1 MDLVKRG
8 RSKVKEGDCVS
19 IKSNYFDKEFEKY
32 MHELGFADSIIYGR
46 VTEVKDRNRDFTVTW
61 DIDGQVSKHMT
72 LEKVKLESR
81 DTLKQ
86 IVESSVIT
94 TYDFQTA
101 EQCSSKTAALTHAL
115 LIEDFDVA
123 NENGSYYLLA
133 NNKKCFKTTMY
144 STEPGAL
151 VYNKELLDS
160 EGKFQIDEV
169 LDDDWEGFDED
180 LHCEGSFL
188 AWEMDQTL
196 LQEEE
201 KTDGASKKQ
210 LTKKKFELKI
220 MPKHQV
226 IV

>member
-19 IKSNYFDKEFEKY
+19 IKSNYFGKEFEKY
-32 MHELGFADSIIYGR
+32 MHELGFADGIMYGQ
-46 VTEVKDRNRDFTVTW
+46 VTEVKDGNRDFTVTW

-81 DTLKQ
+81 DTPKQ
-86 IVESSVIT
+86 NVESSVVT
-94 TYDFQTA
+94 TDDFQIS

-133 NNKKCFKTTMY
+133 NYKKCFKTTMY

-151 VYNKELLDS
+151 VHNKELLDL
-160 EGKFQIDEV
+160 EGKFRIDEV
-169 LDDDWEGFDED
+169 LDDGWEGFDED

-196 LQEEE
+196 LQEEG
-201 KTDGASKKQ
+201 KTDGASKK
-210 LTKKKFELKI
+210 
-220 MPKHQV
+220 
-226 IV
+226 